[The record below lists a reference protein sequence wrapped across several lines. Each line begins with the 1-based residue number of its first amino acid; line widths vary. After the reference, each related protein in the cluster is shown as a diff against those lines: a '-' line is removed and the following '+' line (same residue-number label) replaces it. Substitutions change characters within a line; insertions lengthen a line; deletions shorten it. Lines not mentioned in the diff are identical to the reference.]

1 MAAEIIINKVVVTD
15 EAKFD
20 YECLFNRPIPKADI
34 KRETEEYID
43 GRQGR
48 INGFISARNT
58 WTKTPT
64 KC

>member
-34 KRETEEYID
+34 KRETEE
-43 GRQGR
+43 
-48 INGFISARNT
+48 
-58 WTKTPT
+58 
-64 KC
+64 